1 MATIIKGADA
11 ARKIKEDIRTAIDSY
26 SLSPCMAII
35 RVGSK
40 DSDIAYERGIRNNFD
55 SLGIRLQIFEYPET
69 ICQEELE
76 QEIIRINGDPDIHGI
91 LVFRP
96 LPHDLDESRIASLID
111 PAKDMD
117 CMCPASFARL
127 VMQDPDGYA
136 PCTAEAVIRLCEYAG
151 VEFDGARAVVI
162 GRSLVI
168 GKPVGLLLLS
178 RNATVTWCH
187 SHTKDLARMC
197 EDADILVSAC
207 GSAGLVTE
215 EIAQHISPSCV
226 AVDVGINFKD
236 GKMCGDFDFE
246 AVSRFAAS
254 ITPVPGGVGAVTN
267 TVLAAHVVRAAC
279 KAVTGQS
286 LRL

>member
-1 MATIIKGADA
+1 MALIIKGADA
-11 ARKIKEDIRTAIDSY
+11 ARKIKEEIRTAIDSG

-35 RVGSK
+35 RVGSN
-40 DSDIAYERGIRNNFD
+40 DSDIAYERGIRNTFD
-55 SLGIRLQIFEYPET
+55 SLGICLQICEYPET
-69 ICQEELE
+69 IRQEELE
-76 QEIIRINGDPDIHGI
+76 QEITRINADPGVHGI

-96 LPHDLDESRIASLID
+96 LPRDLDESRISSLID

-168 GKPVGLLLLS
+168 GKPVGLMLLS

-187 SHTKDLARMC
+187 SHTKDLAGMC
-197 EDADILVSAC
+197 RDADILVSAC
-207 GSAGLVTE
+207 GSAGLITE
-215 EIAQHISPSCV
+215 EIARNIRPNCV
-226 AVDVGINFKD
+226 AVDVGVNFKD
-236 GKMCGDFDFE
+236 GKMCGDFDFD
-246 AVSRFAAS
+246 AVSRFAAK

-267 TVLAAHVVRAAC
+267 TVLAAHVVRAAY
-279 KAVTGQS
+279 KSVTGKS